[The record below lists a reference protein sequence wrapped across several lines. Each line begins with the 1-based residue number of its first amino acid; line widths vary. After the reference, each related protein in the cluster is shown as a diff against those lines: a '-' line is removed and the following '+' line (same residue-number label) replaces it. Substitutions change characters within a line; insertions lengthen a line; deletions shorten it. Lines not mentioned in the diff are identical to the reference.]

1 MNTRRGLPVQ
11 VVVSDTGPLISLA
24 ACGRLDLFTEFRR
37 PVRVPDVVRAECL
50 RHPGKIGTA
59 TLEAWFDPSTCPAE
73 VLATPFMAAWEKAVP
88 KEEANPEL
96 HASLG
101 IGNAALAWLLRQAQA
116 GIGLD
121 VPTLILTED
130 GPFGDGIVRD
140 RFPEV
145 HVLST
150 RAFLRT
156 LENFGQIPSAERII
170 EEIARAGRQLA
181 RYMADRPGRISPG
194 VRMTW
199 ADALESQAASG
210 PGNEPWRPS

>member
-24 ACGRLDLFTEFRR
+24 ACGRLDLLTEFRL
-37 PVRVPDVVRAECL
+37 PVRIPDVIKAECL

-59 TLEAWFDPSTCPAE
+59 TLETWFDPATCPAE
-73 VLATPFMAAWEKAVP
+73 VLATPFMAAWEKAVS
-88 KEEANPEL
+88 EETADPER

-101 IGNAALAWLLRQAQA
+101 IGDAALAWLLRQAQA

-130 GPFGDGIVRD
+130 GPFGDGVVRD

-156 LENFGQIPSAERII
+156 LENFGRIASAERIV
-170 EEIARAGRQLA
+170 EDIAQAGRQLA
-181 RYMADRPGRISPG
+181 RYMADRPGRMSPG
-194 VRMTW
+194 TKTTW
-199 ADALESQAASG
+199 AEILTGQWTSS
-210 PGNEPWRPS
+210 PGSRP